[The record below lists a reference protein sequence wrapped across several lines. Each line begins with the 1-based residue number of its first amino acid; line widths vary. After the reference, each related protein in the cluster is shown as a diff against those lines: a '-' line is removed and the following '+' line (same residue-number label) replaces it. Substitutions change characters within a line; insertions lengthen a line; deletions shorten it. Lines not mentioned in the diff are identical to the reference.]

1 MKHFVGRYVRHCF
14 YNYFFHHHFHHNSQ
28 NNSYHNFQNCSHH
41 NSQNCSYNSSPN
53 SSPSSSPNISMAMIF
68 ASLSLLFSSSIYS
81 ETLPATTTEALSPEQ
96 LFMPQDTKYDWLQL
110 TSLELLKGEI
120 KSLYDD
126 KLEFDSDELDT
137 IYIDWEDVKA
147 LQSAGIVSIGFIDL
161 STKTGRLIVQDGNSY
176 LDGEAF
182 DKSQILT
189 IIAGAQSEA
198 NYWSSKISLGANLRS
213 GNTKQIDYNAIA
225 KTVRRTT
232 ESRFNLD
239 YIGNYS
245 KSDSEEKI
253 NNNRINTNFDWFL
266 SKQFYLRPVFAEIYT
281 DKFLNIDY
289 KLTLGSGLG
298 YTIIDNAKTEWNISG
313 GPAYTYTKF
322 DTVEAGEDEDSSSA
336 TVVIE
341 TVYDTE
347 ITSDIDFIT
356 SYRVQYGD
364 DNSGG
369 YTHHALA
376 TIEIELTDI
385 FDLDL
390 SFIWDHINKPQ
401 ADSDGE
407 IPKQD
412 DYQFVVGFGID
423 I

>member
-1 MKHFVGRYVRHCF
+1 MRQLGLKKGLLVSCTTTAL
-14 YNYFFHHHFHHNSQ
+14 FF
-28 NNSYHNFQNCSHH
+28 
-41 NSQNCSYNSSPN
+41 SP
-53 SSPSSSPNISMAMIF
+53 A
-68 ASLSLLFSSSIYS
+68 LYS
-81 ETLPATTTEALSPEQ
+81 EIMAAETIINSTSPEQ
-96 LFMPQDTKYDWLQL
+96 LAIPQDSKNDWLQL

-120 KSLYDD
+120 KTLYDG
-126 KLEFDSDELDT
+126 KLEFDSDELNVV
-137 IYIDWEDVKA
+137 YIDWEDVKE
-147 LQSAGIVSIGFIDL
+147 LQSAGIVSIGFTDL
-161 STKTGRLIVQDGNSY
+161 STQSGRLLVKNGIGY

-189 IIAGAQSEA
+189 IIAGLQSEE

-213 GNTKQIDYNAIA
+213 GNTKQIDYSAIA

-232 ESRFNLD
+232 ESRLNLD

-253 NNNRINTNFDWFL
+253 NNNRMNTNFDWFI

-298 YTIIDNAKTEWNISG
+298 YTIIDNNKTEWNISG

-322 DTVEAGEDEDSSSA
+322 DNVEAGEDTDSSSV
-336 TVVIE
+336 TLVIE

-347 ITSDIDFIT
+347 ITSDIDFVS

-364 DNSGG
+364 DKSGG
-369 YTHHALA
+369 YTHHAIA
-376 TIEIELTDI
+376 TIEVELTDI

-401 ADSDGE
+401 AGSDGE

>member
-1 MKHFVGRYVRHCF
+1 MKHLVR
-14 YNYFFHHHFHHNSQ
+14 
-28 NNSYHNFQNCSHH
+28 SYGLALSC
-41 NSQNCSYNSSPN
+41 
-53 SSPSSSPNISMAMIF
+53 
-68 ASLSLLFSSSIYS
+68 ASLSLMFSPLVYSATVIAEPSPQEPSSQESSSQQL
-81 ETLPATTTEALSPEQ
+81 TPE
-96 LFMPQDTKYDWLQL
+96 LLVMPQDSQYDWLQL
-110 TSLELLKGEI
+110 SSLELLKGEI
-120 KSLYDD
+120 KNLYDD
-126 KLEFDSDELDT
+126 KLEFESDELDT
-137 IYIDWEDVKA
+137 VYIDWEDVKA
-147 LQSAGIVSIGFIDL
+147 LQSAGIVSIGFLDL
-161 STKTGRLIVQDGNSY
+161 STQSGKLVVQDGKSY
-176 LDGEAF
+176 LDGQEF
-182 DKSQILT
+182 DTSQILT
-189 IIAGAQSEA
+189 IIAGTQSES

-213 GNTKQIDYNAIA
+213 GNTDQIDYNAIA

-281 DKFLNIDY
+281 DKFLNIEY
-289 KLTLGSGLG
+289 KLTVGSGLG
-298 YTIIDNAKTEWNISG
+298 YNIIDNAKTEWSISG
-313 GPAYTYTKF
+313 GPAYTYTEF
-322 DTVEAGEDEDSSSA
+322 NNVEAGEDTNSSSA

-347 ITSDIDFIT
+347 ITSDIDFVT

-364 DNSGG
+364 DQSGG

-376 TIEIELTDI
+376 TVEIELTDM

-390 SFIWDHINKPQ
+390 SFIWDHTNKPQ
-401 ADSDGE
+401 ADSSGD